1 MSIHKAGLLLLK
13 ACVYWEKMEAGGG
26 EQLVPGPVIKARARL
41 QQDIQKK
48 ARKGSLVLG
57 SDFMSIASQYL
68 DIFPVEEQRAE

>member
-1 MSIHKAGLLLLK
+1 M
-13 ACVYWEKMEAGGG
+13 CWEKMEAGGG

-48 ARKGSLVLG
+48 ARRHSLVLG
-57 SDFMSIASQYL
+57 SDFMSITSQYL